1 MSAPMRVAVFGAG
14 AVGSYLGSRLAA
26 ARADVHLVARGA
38 HLEALREKG
47 LTLVTPD
54 GVTTTAVWATDDP
67 ASIGPVDLVLF
78 CVKSYDTDDA
88 VEQLPPLVGPDTAVI
103 SIQNGIGNEAKIAAK
118 IGDEHVLG
126 AATYILSAIESP
138 GVVRSGPARIV
149 IGELREGPP
158 SERVKAIVELAR
170 AAGIDASATSDARR
184 AKWEK
189 YVLLVAF
196 SAVTAATQLTVGD
209 IRASAAASAM
219 MRAIMTE
226 AWSIGR
232 ALGVPLPADLVDR
245 AYKLVLAQDDDE
257 GTSLRHDLLTGHRME
272 LDALQGTLRR
282 LGRETG
288 IATPWTDA
296 AYAILEPWAHRNERR
311 SWATASAAA
320 ATQTAAPAAAS
331 GRG

>member
-1 MSAPMRVAVFGAG
+1 MVATQPRVAVFGAG
-14 AVGSYLGSRLAA
+14 AVGSYLGSRLAS
-26 ARADVHLVARGA
+26 ARADVHLIARGA
-38 HLEALREKG
+38 HLQALRENG
-47 LTLVTPD
+47 LTLITPD
-54 GVTTTAVWATDDP
+54 GITTTPVWATDDP
-67 ASIGPVDLVLF
+67 ATIGPVDIVLF

-88 VEQLPPLVGPDTAVI
+88 IERLPALIGPDTAVI

-118 IGDEHVLG
+118 IGAEHVLG
-126 AATYILSAIESP
+126 AATYILSAIEAP
-138 GVVRSGPARIV
+138 GVVRSGNARIV

-158 SERVKAIVELAR
+158 SERVKSIVELAR
-170 AAGIDASATSDARR
+170 AGGIDASATHDARL

-209 IRASAAASAM
+209 IRASAAASGM
-219 MRAIMTE
+219 LRAIMSE

-232 ALGVPLPADLVDR
+232 ALGIPLPSDLVER

-288 IATPWTDA
+288 IPTPWTDA
-296 AYAILEPWAHRNERR
+296 AYAVLEPWAHRNERR
-311 SWATASAAA
+311 SWAAASASAV
-320 ATQTAAPAAAS
+320 AAAS
-331 GRG
+331 SHA